1 MSWAT
6 LTEVDLKTAMTS
18 LEREIFGKT
27 VVDGALT
34 DRVPGILQDVTA
46 LVRSYIATCDRN
58 ILSLDTTMI
67 PLMTHHHALAI
78 ARWRVLTSIPKYN
91 PGEPRKEEYTEAI
104 KFLEGLAKCS
114 PRPPAPLVPATTI
127 TTAPT
132 FNRPMIVSNAPR
144 FSRAQQDGI

>member
-34 DRVPGILQDVTA
+34 DRVPGI
-46 LVRSYIATCDRN
+46 
-58 ILSLDTTMI
+58 DTTMI